1 MKPSCTAKCLRYS
14 TEHPSTPI
22 YNFNE
27 INHEEKQVHQ
37 TRTPNHKHPKKDHI
51 SYFSTFNLIEI
62 MDRSTRYHLDSTNV
76 RQHIPKSSNLH
87 RHPVFNLIEINQHP
101 NTSAI
106 DKQHSPKQTNKKCS
120 ATHHEQPNTKCK
132 SNNQNPNINISSSFP
147 QFPQT
152 KREHHPFFHSYKTI
166 RTMQ

>member
-14 TEHPSTPI
+14 TEHPSTSI

-27 INHEEKQVHQ
+27 INPEDKQAHQ
-37 TRTPNHKHPKKDHI
+37 TRTPNHQHPKKDQI
-51 SYFSTFNLIEI
+51 SSFSTFNLIEI

-76 RQHIPKSSNLH
+76 RQHIQRSNLH
-87 RHPVFNLIEINQHP
+87 CHSVFNLIEINQLTH
-101 NTSAI
+101 TSAI
-106 DKQHSPKQTNKKCS
+106 TNQHSPKQTNKKCS

-132 SNNQNPNINISSSFP
+132 PNNQNPNINISSSFP

-152 KREHHPFFHSYKTI
+152 KREHRPFFHSYKTI